1 MYRETRET
9 YSISKWAAFILAT
22 LLSLPIFADSQRIID
37 YQYDGAGN
45 IIGIRSGRNLGPP
58 DVTQLNPA
66 FVNQGSSIFVEAT
79 GVNLF
84 RADVTTA
91 ATGISVSN
99 VFSTETKITF
109 ILSANDTAAFGL
121 APLTFTTRLG
131 SDTENITV
139 AERTPVIS
147 TEPNP
152 IVLAPDAPPV
162 LVKLVFDQP
171 FITDQTYDLA
181 IRDTTVASVSETFI
195 TLPAGSTEVSVTVS
209 ALTVGTTAL
218 EINQLADFIALAI
231 PVIVNDDQLPAGAHI
246 INSQMIGV
254 TTYLEQSINIS
265 GTYSTP
271 FPVGVATSL
280 EPSFTGTG
288 IFSTPFPIGVAASLE
303 PSFTGTGIFVTQPT
317 IGTAYGTVVSQLS
330 PETVSLGASLTLV
343 LDGFDLGVVTGVT
356 FNPDGGIT
364 QPSPFTV
371 NIDGTQMQIF
381 INVDPSASTA
391 GRTIFLSTPSGEVLV
406 PTVLN
411 IE

>member
-45 IIGIRSGRNLGPP
+45 IIGIRSGRNLDPP

-66 FVNQGSSIFVEAT
+66 FVNQGSSIFIEAT

-109 ILSANDTAAFGL
+109 ILSANETAAFGL

-171 FITDQTYDLA
+171 FITAQTYDLA

-231 PVIVNDDQLPAGAHI
+231 PVIVNDDQLPAGTFAF
-246 INSQMIGV
+246 
-254 TTYLEQSINIS
+254 YAK
-265 GTYSTP
+265 
-271 FPVGVATSL
+271 PVGVAAFIDQDVQTN
-280 EPSFTGTG
+280 G
-288 IFSTPFPIGVAASLE
+288 IFTTQPVGVAAFIE
-303 PSFTGTGIFVTQPT
+303 QQVQANGIFTSQPVGIAAFIAQDVQVNGIFVTQPV
-317 IGTAYGTVVSQLS
+317 GASLGTVVDQIS
-330 PETVSLGASLTLV
+330 PQTVSPDTVLTLTLTGFELNTVTAVSFIPADGVTITGGLTVSPDGRQLGIPIDIDATAPLGARVISLT
-343 LDGFDLGVVTGVT
+343 
-356 FNPDGGIT
+356 
-364 QPSPFTV
+364 
-371 NIDGTQMQIF
+371 
-381 INVDPSASTA
+381 
-391 GRTIFLSTPSGEVLV
+391 TPSGEVLV
-406 PTVLN
+406 TQPLI